1 MFPLSGSIVLIV
13 TNRHYVALKI
23 LTAETTANGNEVRLL
38 KWLNDQSRNHPGY
51 HHIAHL
57 LGSFQIKG
65 PNGTHDVL
73 VMEAMVSL
81 SWLRREA
88 SDIISS
94 HGKSFIYQMIS
105 GLSYLH
111 SLEVMHGGMI
121 VLPLHLEDQ
130 TDSLPAYVVP
140 PISLAE
146 LVLKQLR
153 TSKSNDL
160 CVKIMD
166 FGNGQNYSSQV
177 SCLFALTCSR
187 WKSTAFRQ
195 GDPKPPPHSPPYL
208 RAPEIEIWQRSGGK
222 LASDWGIKGD
232 IWSLGCTVCALFFF
246 SFLSFS
252 FPPRTH
258 VHQHHP
264 PSLLPPP
271 SLC

>member
-111 SLEVMHGGMI
+111 SLQVMHGGMPTTTPLI
-121 VLPLHLEDQ
+121 LKPICVLIDLIFCR
-130 TDSLPAYVVP
+130 PAPGKY
-140 PISLAE
+140 
-146 LVLKQLR
+146 
-153 TSKSNDL
+153 
-160 CVKIMD
+160 C
-166 FGNGQNYSSQV
+166 SS
-177 SCLFALTCSR
+177 FA
-187 WKSTAFRQ
+187 
-195 GDPKPPPHSPPYL
+195 
-208 RAPEIEIWQRSGGK
+208 
-222 LASDWGIKGD
+222 
-232 IWSLGCTVCALFFF
+232 
-246 SFLSFS
+246 
-252 FPPRTH
+252 
-258 VHQHHP
+258 
-264 PSLLPPP
+264 
-271 SLC
+271 